1 MKRILYQSRFCAEC
15 GISLSP
21 RSWWQHRY
29 LCAHCVPRL
38 SQRKL
43 FWTTLSAGTLL
54 LLALRLTPRHSE
66 LTSASSNVHANQMTA
81 TAPVSAYDAAVTP
94 LASLE
99 PPVSPV
105 TTFQCGARTKKGTPC
120 KHRVAQAGQR
130 CAQHQG
136 RASILREK

>member
-15 GISLSP
+15 GISLAP

-29 LCAHCVPRL
+29 LCAHCARHL

-43 FWTTLSAGTLL
+43 FWMVLSAAALL
-54 LLALRLTPRHSE
+54 LLALTLTPRHSE
-66 LTSASSNVHANQMTA
+66 LTSASLNVHANQMA
-81 TAPVSAYDAAVTP
+81 APVSAYDAAVKP

-99 PPVSPV
+99 PPVGPA
-105 TTFQCGARTKKGTPC
+105 TPFQCGARTKKGTPC

-130 CAQHQG
+130 CAQHRG